1 MRATL
6 PSATRSRVLG
16 QIALFTGRL
25 SAARRELSAA
35 RQLETSDGA
44 QTADQ
49 AAMASYLGLLSMVEG
64 DVEQAVELCL
74 DALLAGPPAE
84 VAALARFTL
93 MLSLAAQG
101 RQQEFL
107 GLIEAATV
115 AGFLPANVFERQAL
129 QGMLALW
136 SGQERPA
143 AANLSAVL
151 RDAPPGL
158 LLQGRLMLQTGLAEA
173 LYRIGDWDGA
183 ASQAE
188 LAISLAEDAGIQLGL
203 GMTYGV
209 ASYVSA
215 GRGLWELAES
225 QVAIASSSAEM
236 LPWWGSR
243 AYAAVARATL
253 AQARG
258 DYPAMQRACV
268 SSTIPPYAS

>member
-1 MRATL
+1 MPPRTPAFSRRTCSSGRRCRACS
-6 PSATRSRVLG
+6 PCG
-16 QIALFTGRL
+16 
-25 SAARRELSAA
+25 
-35 RQLETSDGA
+35 
-44 QTADQ
+44 
-49 AAMASYLGLLSMVEG
+49 
-64 DVEQAVELCL
+64 
-74 DALLAGPPAE
+74 
-84 VAALARFTL
+84 
-93 MLSLAAQG
+93 QG
-101 RQQEFL
+101 RN
-107 GLIEAATV
+107 A
-115 AGFLPANVFERQAL
+115 PP
-129 QGMLALW
+129 
-136 SGQERPA
+136 RP
-143 AANLSAVL
+143 NLSAVL

-173 LYRIGDWDGA
+173 LYRMGDWDGA

-225 QVAIASSSAEM
+225 QIAIASSSAEM

-258 DYPAMQRACV
+258 DYPAMHRALREFDDE
-268 SSTIPPYAS
+268 PYASGSTGWVPRPGGRCASKRSWDWVAWTPRRISCASCTTGLGKRRDGRRLRPYGWRPGSPSCGRTRPPRNRRTSEG